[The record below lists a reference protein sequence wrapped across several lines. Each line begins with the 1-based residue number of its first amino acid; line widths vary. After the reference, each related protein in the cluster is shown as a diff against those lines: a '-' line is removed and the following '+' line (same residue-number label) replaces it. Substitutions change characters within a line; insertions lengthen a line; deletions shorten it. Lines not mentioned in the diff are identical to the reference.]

1 VVSAFPNDPK
11 LSGLQHMTDTEQRQR
26 LLSVLLPA
34 HPNLWQGQLRC
45 LRYRPERRYV
55 AELRAADEARVLLK
69 SYTRKGYARGKRNAM
84 AFQSSGQLRIAR
96 LLGCSDSRCLLAFEW
111 LPGRLLSDL
120 CLAADTDCK
129 AVTTTGAALARLHA
143 QAPEGLGHWT
153 NEDAAADLISLAS
166 EIGFICPQICRRADE
181 LARRLAAQLAGAPAT
196 HCAVHGDFS
205 AKQVIVGLP
214 EVAIIDLDWACT
226 GDPSD
231 DLGNFIAQAERYALR
246 GELTRQRVESFGDA
260 LLEGYAE
267 ATQRRL
273 PQGIGLRTAVQLFRR
288 ARFPFRTREPDWPQ
302 RTEALL
308 ERAAV
313 ILDASE
319 EPQKGKQS

>member
-1 VVSAFPNDPK
+1 
-11 LSGLQHMTDTEQRQR
+11 M
-26 LLSVLLPA
+26 
-34 HPNLWQGQLRC
+34 
-45 LRYRPERRYV
+45 
-55 AELRAADEARVLLK
+55 AEFRAADRPRVLLK
-69 SYTRKGYARGKRNAM
+69 AYTRKAYSRCKHNAQS
-84 AFQSSGQLRIAR
+84 FQSCGLLRVAR
-96 LLGCSDSRCLLAFEW
+96 LLGCSDKNRLLAFEW
-111 LPGRLLSDL
+111 LPGRLLMDL
-120 CLAADTDCK
+120 CTAPELDCDAVAA
-129 AVTTTGAALARLHA
+129 VGGALATLHG
-143 QAPEGLGHWT
+143 QDSSGLSGWT
-153 NEDAAADLISLAS
+153 RAAEAADLLSLSS
-166 EIGFICPQICRRADE
+166 EIGFICPRLARRADE

-267 ATQRRL
+267 ATERRL

-308 ERAAV
+308 NRAAT
-313 ILDASE
+313 LLTAL
-319 EPQKGKQS
+319 P